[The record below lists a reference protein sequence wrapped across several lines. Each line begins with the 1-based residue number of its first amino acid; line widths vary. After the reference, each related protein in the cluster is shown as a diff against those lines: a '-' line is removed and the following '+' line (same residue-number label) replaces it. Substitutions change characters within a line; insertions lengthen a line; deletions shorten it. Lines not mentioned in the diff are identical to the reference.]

1 VSDQQP
7 KILKVEDL
15 LSQPAGQGWEEVQVS
30 LPPLGILASLSNDS
44 LVTLASYGRYE
55 EFPADEIVIREN
67 EHLERF
73 YVVVSG
79 MLEVF
84 TESNSTHLVLHYA
97 EPGECLGEVSLLDP
111 GPATATVRTRTASR
125 LWSMGLEEL
134 RQFLQK
140 HVGMGG
146 ALMLGMAQCLAVRI
160 RHTDK
165 LILKSQEQPK
175 LTNIIRSEPP
185 IKATVPAPPVT
196 GGFFSSL
203 KRSLGGSGGKP
214 HIPTEIKM

>member
-1 VSDQQP
+1 M
-7 KILKVEDL
+7 LA
-15 LSQPAGQGWEEVQVS
+15 QPAGQGWEEVAVA
-30 LPPLGILASLSNDS
+30 LPPLGILASLSTDS
-44 LVTLASYGRYE
+44 LLTLSSYGKYE
-55 EFPADEIVIREN
+55 VFPADEVVIREN

-111 GPATATVRTRTASR
+111 GPATATVRTRTESR
-125 LWSMGLEEL
+125 LWSMGLAEL
-134 RQFLQK
+134 RHFLEC

-146 ALMLGMAQCLAVRI
+146 ALLLGMAQCLSLRI
-160 RHTDK
+160 RHTDE

-175 LTNIIRSEPP
+175 LSAIVRSEPP
-185 IKATVPAPPVT
+185 IKATVPAPPVS
-196 GGFFSSL
+196 GGFFSQL
-203 KRSLGGSGGKP
+203 KRSLGSGPEKT